1 MKSREPHD
9 EIGDLLRAHKPAPR
23 PSPGLE
29 GRIIRSLGEP
39 EPAKVS
45 RVWPWFLLPPA
56 VAAAIVLMW
65 PDPAAVPV
73 ATGTDPAPAQTNHR
87 VAAPVTVSSNPLER
101 EKLALEN
108 DARRAS
114 RFLIDCLPSLTS
126 PLD

>member
-1 MKSREPHD
+1 MKSREPHE
-9 EIGDLLRAHKPAPR
+9 EIGDLLRAHKPDPR

-29 GRIIRSLGEP
+29 ARIIRSLGEP

-56 VAAAIVLMW
+56 VAAAIVLIW

-73 ATGTDPAPAQTNHR
+73 VTGTDPAPAQTNQR
-87 VAAPVTVSSNPLER
+87 VEPPVTVSSNPLER

-114 RFLIDCLPSLTS
+114 RFLIECLPSLTS

>member
-9 EIGDLLRAHKPAPR
+9 EIGDLLRAHKPDPR

-29 GRIIRSLGEP
+29 LRIIRSLGEP

-45 RVWPWFLLPPA
+45 RGWPWFLLPPA

-73 ATGTDPAPAQTNHR
+73 VTGTDPAPAQTNHR

-114 RFLIDCLPSLTS
+114 RFLIECLPSLTS

>member
-9 EIGDLLRAHKPAPR
+9 EIGDLLRAHKPDPR

-29 GRIIRSLGEP
+29 ARIIRSLGEP

-73 ATGTDPAPAQTNHR
+73 VTGTDPAPAQTNHR

-114 RFLIDCLPSLTS
+114 RFLIECLPSLTS

>member
-9 EIGDLLRAHKPAPR
+9 EIGDLLRAHKPDPR

-29 GRIIRSLGEP
+29 ARIIRSLGEP

-73 ATGTDPAPAQTNHR
+73 VTGTDPAPAQTNQR
-87 VAAPVTVSSNPLER
+87 VEPPVTVSSNPLVR

-114 RFLIDCLPSLTS
+114 RFLIECLPSLTS

>member
-9 EIGDLLRAHKPAPR
+9 EIGDLLRAHKPDPR
-23 PSPGLE
+23 PSAGLE
-29 GRIIRSLGEP
+29 ARIIRSLGEP
-39 EPAKVS
+39 ESAKVS

-73 ATGTDPAPAQTNHR
+73 VTGTDPAPAQTNQR
-87 VAAPVTVSSNPLER
+87 VEAPVTVSSNPLER

>member
-9 EIGDLLRAHKPAPR
+9 EIGDLLRAHKPDPQ

-29 GRIIRSLGEP
+29 ARIIRSLGEP
-39 EPAKVS
+39 EPAKAV

-56 VAAAIVLMW
+56 AAAAIVLMW
-65 PDPAAVPV
+65 PDPTAVP
-73 ATGTDPAPAQTNHR
+73 AISASDPAPVPTDQR
-87 VAAPVTVSSNPLER
+87 VESPLMVATNPLER
-101 EKLALEN
+101 EKRALEN

>member
-9 EIGDLLRAHKPAPR
+9 KIGDLLRAHKPAPR
-23 PSPGLE
+23 PSAELE
-29 GRIIRSLGEP
+29 ARIIRSLGEP

-73 ATGTDPAPAQTNHR
+73 LTGADPAPAQTNHR
-87 VAAPVTVSSNPLER
+87 VEAPVAVASNPLER

-114 RFLIDCLPSLTS
+114 RFLMECLPSLTL

>member
-73 ATGTDPAPAQTNHR
+73 LTGTDPAPARTNHR
-87 VAAPVTVSSNPLER
+87 VEAPVAVASNPLER

>member
-23 PSPGLE
+23 PSAGLE
-29 GRIIRSLGEP
+29 ARIIRSLGEP
-39 EPAKVS
+39 EPAKAS
-45 RVWPWFLLPPA
+45 RLWPWFLLPPA

-65 PDPAAVPV
+65 PDPAAVLV
-73 ATGTDPAPAQTNHR
+73 ITAADPAPVETKRGGEPPAM
-87 VAAPVTVSSNPLER
+87 VVGNPLES

-114 RFLIDCLPSLTS
+114 RFLIDCLPSLTFM
-126 PLD
+126 LD